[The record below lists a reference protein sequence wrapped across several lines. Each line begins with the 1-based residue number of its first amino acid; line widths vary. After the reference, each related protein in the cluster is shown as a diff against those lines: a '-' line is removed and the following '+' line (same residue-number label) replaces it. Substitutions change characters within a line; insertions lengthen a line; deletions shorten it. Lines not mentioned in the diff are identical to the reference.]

1 MNIITFKKNIGQPHY
16 VEQTVVMNLKK
27 LLDPKTKEFARKNS
41 HDLFFTIVIVCRYI
55 AEQEFMKVY
64 DWYDEHRQ
72 IKFLNKKYLEAI
84 KKDFQKYND
93 FLMENMERRARCLVY
108 DSCNKAYGGLE
119 KQLLDLTLT
128 FKFYFERKGM
138 QNCGILAQIET
149 ARAMINLYDEVF
161 KAHIQLYKDEFHIDF
176 SKEYKEATLDI
187 AVCNMYA
194 FSDYKIHYKKNDLHP
209 THNYASEQAY
219 IAINDKLSDEKFRDY
234 YCLEALKLGH
244 FDEEV
249 KECELEQMG
258 VDRLEGKFNVT
269 KK

>member
-93 FLMENMERRARCLVY
+93 FLMENMERRGKVSGVRLMQQ
-108 DSCNKAYGGLE
+108 GLWR
-119 KQLLDLTLT
+119 
-128 FKFYFERKGM
+128 FG
-138 QNCGILAQIET
+138 ET
-149 ARAMINLYDEVF
+149 A
-161 KAHIQLYKDEFHIDF
+161 
-176 SKEYKEATLDI
+176 
-187 AVCNMYA
+187 
-194 FSDYKIHYKKNDLHP
+194 P
-209 THNYASEQAY
+209 
-219 IAINDKLSDEKFRDY
+219 
-234 YCLEALKLGH
+234 
-244 FDEEV
+244 
-249 KECELEQMG
+249 
-258 VDRLEGKFNVT
+258 
-269 KK
+269 